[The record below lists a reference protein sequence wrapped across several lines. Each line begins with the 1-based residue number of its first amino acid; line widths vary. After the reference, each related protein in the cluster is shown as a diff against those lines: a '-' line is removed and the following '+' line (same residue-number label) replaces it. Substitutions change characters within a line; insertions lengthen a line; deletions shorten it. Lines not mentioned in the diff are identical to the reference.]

1 MKYKP
6 LFAVTAAALVA
17 VALVVLSCPRR
28 IEACL
33 GQEFHWQQVQQLQV
47 NLSPMD
53 GADTIRFTL
62 APGDAAFE
70 DLVERLD
77 AQRWRCQPFDQSV
90 QYTVELDYLVDLS
103 FFDGI
108 PYRISFYGDRFVQ
121 LNIAGDLRACTI
133 AGLDSGES
141 RAFQQELLDLL
152 LASAPS
158 GET

>member
-6 LFAVTAAALVA
+6 LFAAAAAALAA
-17 VALVVLSCPRR
+17 VAVLSCPRR

-47 NLSPMD
+47 YLSPAD
-53 GADTIRFTL
+53 GADPIRFTL

-77 AQRWRCQPFDQSV
+77 AQRWRCRPFDQSV
-90 QYTVELDYLVDLS
+90 RYTVELDYLVDLS
-103 FFDGI
+103 FFDGT
-108 PYRISFYGDRFVQ
+108 PHGLSFYGDRYLQ
-121 LNIAGDLRACTI
+121 LNTSGRLRDCAI

-152 LASAPS
+152 LAAAPS